1 MVREVVRYSKRLL
14 LLMQICKRT
23 SIVLL
28 LFLFLENDHTFGQD
42 STGGNSIQKKKFY
55 KSLSVPISLIGT
67 GLLVKQ
73 GSHGLNLAIRDKRNK
88 DFPSFRTHVDDYL
101 QYLPIAAVYG
111 LELAGVKGENNFGNS
126 IALIIKSE
134 ILMTIMVQPLKKYSN
149 VLRPDSSQANS
160 FPSGHTAQAFVAA
173 TFLHKE
179 FGKKNI
185 WYSIG
190 AYTCATAVGTMRM
203 LNNRH
208 WFSDVLAGAGIG
220 ILSTNVVYY
229 THRYKWSKKSGRT
242 VVMPTYGNGPG
253 LYVCYNLR

>member
-1 MVREVVRYSKRLL
+1 MAREVVRSSKRLL

-23 SIVLL
+23 FIVLL
-28 LFLFLENDHTFGQD
+28 LFLFLGNDYAFGQD
-42 STGGNSIQKKKFY
+42 STHHNSIQKKKLY
-55 KSLSVPISLIGT
+55 KSLSVPISLIGA

-73 GSHGLNLAIRDKRNK
+73 GSHSLNDAIRNKRNK
-88 DFPSFRTHVDDYL
+88 DFPSFHTHGDDYL

-126 IALIIKSE
+126 MALIIKSE
-134 ILMTIMVQPLKKYSN
+134 ILMTIMVQPLKKYTY
-149 VLRPDSSQANS
+149 VMRPDSSSFNS
-160 FPSGHTAQAFVAA
+160 LPSGHTAQAFVAA

-208 WFSDVLAGAGIG
+208 WFSDVLVGAGIG
-220 ILSTNVVYY
+220 ILSTNLVYY
-229 THRYKWSKKSGRT
+229 THRYTWSKKKGGT
-242 VVMPTYGNGPG
+242 VVMPTYGSGPG
-253 LYVCYNLR
+253 LYVCYSLR